1 MEHAGRSRA
10 WMLVVGL
17 IVGALVV
24 PRVASAVGSVV
35 TIQGGGGTQKAGVTK
50 GRQLQTAEAAP
61 SSFRVYEANL
71 TETDCTVVTTVPVSS
86 GFVVK
91 TISLVITNPSNV
103 GIPLVLVYPNGV
115 CSGDQVLAAAPTGA
129 ADVFT
134 MPIEPGFG
142 VAPGKK
148 ISVKVAN
155 SVGVA
160 VSVFGYFVPP
170 GDVPNTTPIAF

>member
-86 GFVVK
+86 G
-91 TISLVITNPSNV
+91 
-103 GIPLVLVYPNGV
+103 YPNGV

>member
-35 TIQGGGGTQKAGVTK
+35 TIQGGGSTQKAAVTK

-61 SSFRVYEANL
+61 SSFRAYEANL
-71 TETDCTVVTTVPVSS
+71 TQTSCTVVTTVPANQ

-91 TISLVITNPSNV
+91 TVSLVITDASNV
-103 GIPLVLVYPNGV
+103 GIPLVLVYPNGT

-129 ADVFT
+129 SDVFT
-134 MPIEPGFG
+134 TPIEPGFG
-142 VAPGKK
+142 VAPGNK
-148 ISVKVAN
+148 ISVQVVN
-155 SVGVA
+155 NVSVA
-160 VSVFGYFVPP
+160 VSGFGYFVPP
-170 GDVPNTTPIAF
+170 GDVPTTTPIAF